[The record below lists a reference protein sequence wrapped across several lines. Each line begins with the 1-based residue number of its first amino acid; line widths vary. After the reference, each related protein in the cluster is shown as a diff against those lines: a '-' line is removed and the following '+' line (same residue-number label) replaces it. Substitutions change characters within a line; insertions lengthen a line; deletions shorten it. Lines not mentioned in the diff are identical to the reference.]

1 MTIEHYIT
9 ELKTLITH
17 LQLPKVHV
25 LGHSWGTIVAQ
36 EYAVL
41 KPKELVGVIL
51 SGALSDPQLYIES
64 QRKYNLATLPHHVTE
79 IIKKADET
87 HIYNSSEYLAVDEII
102 TFFFT
107 TRTIPMADCMTESK
121 NNGNNDIYV
130 MMQGASEFTIGGVL
144 ANWNITARLSEIE
157 AETLVTRGEYDTMTT
172 ECSQKIIDNLRF
184 GRELVTIPRSGHLQ
198 MIDENEIYV
207 NEVYK
212 FIKSVE
218 QRKINRESFLN

>member
-1 MTIEHYIT
+1 
-9 ELKTLITH
+9 
-17 LQLPKVHV
+17 
-25 LGHSWGTIVAQ
+25 
-36 EYAVL
+36 
-41 KPKELVGVIL
+41 
-51 SGALSDPQLYIES
+51 
-64 QRKYNLATLPHHVTE
+64 
-79 IIKKADET
+79 
-87 HIYNSSEYLAVDEII
+87 
-102 TFFFT
+102 
-107 TRTIPMADCMTESK
+107 MADCMTESK